1 MTLDFE
7 EESPMSLESNKKT
20 VNRMPLEAF
29 NEGRLEVVDE
39 VMSADMVDHS
49 SQPGLPPGREGVKA
63 LITAARSAF
72 PDLKNTVIRQIAEG
86 DMVVQQIRSSG
97 TMTGDYMG
105 MKATGKSATWE
116 TIHIVR
122 VQDGKLAEHW
132 SVQDQLGMLQQLGL
146 APAPPGAKAA

>member
-1 MTLDFE
+1 
-7 EESPMSLESNKKT
+7 MSLESNKKT

-49 SQPGLPPGREGVKA
+49 SQPGLPPGRDGVKA

-86 DMVVQQIRSSG
+86 DMVVQ
-97 TMTGDYMG
+97 
-105 MKATGKSATWE
+105 
-116 TIHIVR
+116 
-122 VQDGKLAEHW
+122 
-132 SVQDQLGMLQQLGL
+132 
-146 APAPPGAKAA
+146 

>member
-1 MTLDFE
+1 
-7 EESPMSLESNKKT
+7 MSVESNKRT

-39 VMSADMVDHS
+39 VMSDDMVDHS
-49 SQPGLPPGREGVKA
+49 MQPGLPPGREGVKA
-63 LITAARSAF
+63 LITAVRSAF

-86 DMVVQQIRSSG
+86 DMVVQQISSSG
-97 TMTGDYMG
+97 TMTGDFMG

-146 APAPPGAKAA
+146 APAPPGAKVA

>member
-1 MTLDFE
+1 
-7 EESPMSLESNKKT
+7 MSVESNKRT

-39 VMSADMVDHS
+39 VMSDDMVDHS
-49 SQPGLPPGREGVKA
+49 MQPGLPPGREGVKA
-63 LITAARSAF
+63 LITAVRSAF

-86 DMVVQQIRSSG
+86 DIVVQQIHSSG

-116 TIHIVR
+116 AVHIAR
-122 VQDGKLAEHW
+122 VKDGKIVEHW

-146 APAPPGAKAA
+146 APAPPAAKGAQSGESSSME